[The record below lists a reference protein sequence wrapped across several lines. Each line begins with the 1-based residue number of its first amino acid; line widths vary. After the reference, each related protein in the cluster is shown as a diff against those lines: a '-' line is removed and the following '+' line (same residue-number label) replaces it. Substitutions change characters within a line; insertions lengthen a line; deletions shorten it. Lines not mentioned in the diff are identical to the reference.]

1 MTTPPTPP
9 PGWYPDPAGTGGQ
22 AYWDGHQWGGAP
34 PPKPPAKGRRRL
46 WIIVGSVVAVF
57 LLLALIG
64 NLTDG
69 DKDKATGTEGT
80 QTTTTTPPS
89 TTTAV
94 PQTTTTA
101 APPPPPAA
109 PPSAPP
115 GKVMAGPESSCEST
129 TSASPIDLQSTRVE
143 VGEMAGRE
151 GTSARVT
158 MNYTG
163 ELPATGTVLWSLLA
177 TNPAGETVQLGY
189 KTLDGQKI
197 GYFYF
202 PFGEGR
208 QHNMDGFADTDT
220 PGEIGMVLPQAGLD
234 KLGPMWWWSAVVNV
248 EGKDVD
254 SCPN

>member
-1 MTTPPTPP
+1 M
-9 PGWYPDPAGTGGQ
+9 
-22 AYWDGHQWGGAP
+22 P
-34 PPKPPAKGRRRL
+34 PPKQPAKGKRRL

-57 LLLALIG
+57 LLLAAIG
-64 NLTDG
+64 NLMDG
-69 DKDKATGTEGT
+69 DKDKATGAEGT
-80 QTTTTTPPS
+80 QTTTASPPG
-89 TTTAV
+89 TTTAA
-94 PQTTTTA
+94 PETTTAA

-115 GKVMAGPESSCEST
+115 GKMMAGPESACEST

-143 VGEMAGRE
+143 VGEIAGHE
-151 GTSARVT
+151 GASAGVT

-163 ELPATGTVLWSLLA
+163 ELPATGTVLWSLMA
-177 TNPAGETVQLGY
+177 TNRAGETVQLGY

-202 PFGEGR
+202 PFDEGQ

-220 PGEIGMVLPQAGLD
+220 PGEIGMVMPQAALD
-234 KLGPMWWWSAVVNV
+234 KLGPVWWWSAVVNV
-248 EGKDVD
+248 DGKDID